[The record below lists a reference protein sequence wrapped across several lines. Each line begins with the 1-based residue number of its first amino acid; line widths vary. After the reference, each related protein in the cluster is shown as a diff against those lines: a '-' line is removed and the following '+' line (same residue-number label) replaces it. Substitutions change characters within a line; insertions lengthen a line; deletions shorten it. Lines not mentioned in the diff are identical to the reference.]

1 MAYVQPAYIIKLC
14 YLKKQYLRY
23 NNLGIFSSQYAY
35 IYIYSFLNKR
45 KTTLCKEKL
54 GRRSCLSWQRE
65 REL

>member
-35 IYIYSFLNKR
+35 IYINILF
-45 KTTLCKEKL
+45 
-54 GRRSCLSWQRE
+54 
-65 REL
+65 